1 MRGKALAVLLLA
13 ALIGAGCSAAQLK
26 AQKDDAWNWVPKGLP
41 DTPDPSAGGYGHPFR
56 AAGFVLYPVGVALD
70 YALVRP
76 FYLLG
81 SLAPEWF
88 GFTVEDGQRYQQHHP
103 EIYAPK
109 SAPSRFLQ

>member
-13 ALIGAGCSAAQLK
+13 ALIGVGCTAAQLK
-26 AQKDDAWNWVPKGLP
+26 AQKDDSWNWVGKGLN
-41 DTPDPSAGGYGHPFR
+41 DSLDYNAGGYGHPFR
-56 AAGFVLYPVGVALD
+56 IAAFPLYPVGVALD

-88 GFTVEDGQRYQQHHP
+88 GFTAEDGQRYHDHHP
-103 EIYAPK
+103 EVVAPRN
-109 SAPSRFLQ
+109 SPRRFE